1 MKTHLFF
8 LMIVLSTFWVSC
20 TSVKKISV
28 DNRIVIGTIDSLY
41 SNILNEERKIWIY
54 TPATPNLFARQSF
67 PVVYLLDGDAHFY
80 SVMGLIQQLSEVNMN
95 MVLPQM
101 ILVGITNTNRTR
113 DLTPSRDSIEYEAS
127 GGGEQFTSFLKN
139 ELIPY
144 IDSNYPTAPYRLLIG
159 HSDGGLFCVNTL
171 LNHTKMFTYFS

>member
-8 LMIVLSTFWVSC
+8 LMIVLNTFWVSC
-20 TSVKKISV
+20 TSVKKISR
-28 DNRIVIGTIDSLY
+28 DNKIVIGTIDSLY
-41 SNILNEERKIWIY
+41 SNTLKEERKIWIY
-54 TPATPNLFARQSF
+54 TPATDILFAGQSF

-95 MVLPQM
+95 MILPQM

-113 DLTPSRDSIEYEAS
+113 DLTPSKDSLEFAAS
-127 GGGEQFTSFLKN
+127 GGGELFTTFIQN

-144 IDSNYPTAPYRLLIG
+144 VDSHYTTAPYRLLIG

-171 LNHTKMFTYFS
+171 LNHT